1 VHTNHAELDLPGGRV
16 VRVVVADDDGV
27 SRMLLQGA
35 VEQLG
40 HSCQVAVDGIQA
52 WEMVNSDQPD
62 VLITDQMMPGM
73 DGLELCRRVRQLSS
87 SRYTYIVVA
96 TSLRDH
102 SDVRAGMQAGADDF
116 LTKPVEPFD
125 LEIRMI
131 AASRVTALH
140 VELDRY
146 RDELARLATIDP
158 MTQLLNRRALDR
170 RLADLHAHSERHSH
184 PYTLAMCDID
194 LFKSYNDNF
203 GHQAGDRALQQVAAT
218 LHNLRAGDLVFR
230 YGGEEFLILCPD
242 QDLRSGLAAANRIR
256 TSIGRLAIPRPDTDP
271 ASVLTISV
279 GVAAYDPINPRTSA
293 ELLKAADDALYDAKA
308 AGRNVVS
315 TGYPAIPV
323 PPVTG

>member
-1 VHTNHAELDLPGGRV
+1 
-16 VRVVVADDDGV
+16 VVADDDGV

-203 GHQAGDRALQQVAAT
+203 GHQAGDNALQQVASALNT
-218 LHNLRAGDLVFR
+218 RRGGDLTFR
-230 YGGEEFLILCPD
+230 YGGEEFLVILPD
-242 QDLRSGLAAANRIR
+242 QDLQSGLAAAERIR
-256 TSIGRLAIPRPDTDP
+256 RDIELLAIARPDTTP
-271 ASVLTISV
+271 AGVLTISI
-279 GVAAYDPINPRTSA
+279 GVAAFDPTNPHTPT
-293 ELLKAADDALYDAKA
+293 ELLKAADDALYQAKSD
-308 AGRNVVS
+308 GRNTVATTAQRPDLLS
-315 TGYPAIPV
+315 A
-323 PPVTG
+323 